1 MEKNNQ
7 QVNGT
12 IDMKAGYLYIG
23 KLSNSGNGFVKTTNQ
38 TIESNGW
45 TDGGYHDAD
54 DVWQQLAVESVA
66 INGKGRGAKELVF
79 LSGTLYDAS
88 NNKPV
93 AVYTG
98 DYFKSADDGA
108 GSTTSISNCDIQSIA
123 VGNFDGNKAGRE
135 QVVFTIAL
143 KHANNSQSHLLT
155 GYMRGKNYKDTTV
168 NGEIKEYGTAGG
180 YDCLVPTDSYVNT
193 NAQNAVSF
201 LVIPVDKNNDGVLA
215 KYRGVTYAYTD
226 PDVKAVLQAAPY
238 FDEVM
243 DAGNNET
250 EYVLTESYELSDW
263 DSDSVSFSIGYSTE
277 FNFLGGKASIET
289 GYALDWTKSFE
300 RSLHEEWSQSF
311 SAQAYNSVVVS
322 RTPVFVYEYDIQKAD
337 GTWNDKTVMQTA
349 IPQGPV
355 YEQLSVDAYNKFA
368 TEYNKYMAD
377 RKDKPTCYLLGQID
391 PAANWMDGNEG
402 DPYRYNHDGW
412 AL

>member
-1 MEKNNQ
+1 M
-7 QVNGT
+7 
-12 IDMKAGYLYIG
+12 
-23 KLSNSGNGFVKTTNQ
+23 
-38 TIESNGW
+38 
-45 TDGGYHDAD
+45 
-54 DVWQQLAVESVA
+54 AVESVA

-98 DYFKSADDGA
+98 NYFKSADDGV
-108 GSTTSISNCDIQSIA
+108 GSTTRISNCDIQSIA
-123 VGNFDGNKAGRE
+123 VGNFDGNTAGRE

-143 KHANNSQSHLLT
+143 KHANNNQSHLLT
-155 GYMRGKNYKDTTV
+155 GYMRGINYNDKTV

-277 FNFLGGKASIET
+277 FSFLGGKASIET

-377 RKDKPTCYLLGQID
+377 RKEKPTCYLLEKID
-391 PAANWMDGNEG
+391 PADNWMDGNEG

-412 AL
+412 ESLRPDIQAAAISKSEFALGYNGTLDKVASHAKVTS

>member
-1 MEKNNQ
+1 
-7 QVNGT
+7 
-12 IDMKAGYLYIG
+12 
-23 KLSNSGNGFVKTTNQ
+23 
-38 TIESNGW
+38 
-45 TDGGYHDAD
+45 
-54 DVWQQLAVESVA
+54 
-66 INGKGRGAKELVF
+66 
-79 LSGTLYDAS
+79 
-88 NNKPV
+88 
-93 AVYTG
+93 
-98 DYFKSADDGA
+98 
-108 GSTTSISNCDIQSIA
+108 
-123 VGNFDGNKAGRE
+123 
-135 QVVFTIAL
+135 
-143 KHANNSQSHLLT
+143 
-155 GYMRGKNYKDTTV
+155 
-168 NGEIKEYGTAGG
+168 
-180 YDCLVPTDSYVNT
+180 
-193 NAQNAVSF
+193 
-201 LVIPVDKNNDGVLA
+201 
-215 KYRGVTYAYTD
+215 
-226 PDVKAVLQAAPY
+226 
-238 FDEVM
+238 M

-377 RKDKPTCYLLGQID
+377 RKDKPTCYPAPLQGWHSLSPSFFYPHSIRFSFRLPQRVQPPHQHQHRQPHCQLRHQGAGQAD
-391 PAANWMDGNEG
+391 QEDRDAHRAGRRVEPRQCELQGG
-402 DPYRYNHDGW
+402 H
-412 AL
+412 

>member
-1 MEKNNQ
+1 
-7 QVNGT
+7 
-12 IDMKAGYLYIG
+12 MKAGYVYIW

-108 GSTTSISNCDIQSIA
+108 SSTTRISNCDIQSIA

-143 KHANNSQSHLLT
+143 KHKNNNESHLLT
-155 GYMRGKNYKDTTV
+155 GYMRGINYNDKTV

-180 YDCLVPTDSYVNT
+180 Y
-193 NAQNAVSF
+193 
-201 LVIPVDKNNDGVLA
+201 
-215 KYRGVTYAYTD
+215 
-226 PDVKAVLQAAPY
+226 
-238 FDEVM
+238 
-243 DAGNNET
+243 
-250 EYVLTESYELSDW
+250 
-263 DSDSVSFSIGYSTE
+263 
-277 FNFLGGKASIET
+277 
-289 GYALDWTKSFE
+289 AL
-300 RSLHEEWSQSF
+300 R
-311 SAQAYNSVVVS
+311 
-322 RTPVFVYEYDIQKAD
+322 
-337 GTWNDKTVMQTA
+337 
-349 IPQGPV
+349 
-355 YEQLSVDAYNKFA
+355 
-368 TEYNKYMAD
+368 
-377 RKDKPTCYLLGQID
+377 
-391 PAANWMDGNEG
+391 
-402 DPYRYNHDGW
+402 
-412 AL
+412 